1 MTDPEALRPSRDDEP
16 STAAD
21 LPTAAGPTAAPR
33 VSRPA
38 GSNGAAGAAG
48 ATGPAEQ
55 ELTDEEAAT
64 AGEDGTPED
73 AEDGAEKEWWDD
85 PRMPWKGKPGRN
97 DILCWVG
104 FSLTGLYA
112 LVLLPLRPVLLTA
125 NPYLL
130 AGLGG
135 SRVSAVT
142 IGALA
147 ATGVGFWPLGLLL
160 GTIGAAKFDPLYW
173 WAGKLWGR
181 GLLEM
186 VSGRSPRAARNAARA
201 ERLAQRFGALAIVV
215 TYILPLPSAVVYA
228 TVGAAGMRLRTFLLV
243 DIGTA
248 AVTRAIF
255 IYLGYRIGEP
265 AVHVLEEVARYSWY
279 LSIALLVGVLLTTLR
294 QSRRRRRAP
303 A

>member
-1 MTDPEALRPSRDDEP
+1 VTDSDPPRPAVADEP
-16 STAAD
+16 
-21 LPTAAGPTAAPR
+21 P
-33 VSRPA
+33 VSVPDA
-38 GSNGAAGAAG
+38 HSNGAAES
-48 ATGPAEQ
+48 AENA
-55 ELTDEEAAT
+55 EDA
-64 AGEDGTPED
+64 AGEDG
-73 AEDGAEKEWWDD
+73 AGEKEWWDD
-85 PRMPWKGKPGRN
+85 PRMPWKGKPGRS
-97 DILCWVG
+97 DILCWAG

-112 LVLLPLRPVLLTA
+112 LILLPLRPVLLTA

-130 AGLGG
+130 AALGG

-160 GTIGAAKFDPLYW
+160 GTIGAAKFDALYW

-186 VSGRSPRAARNAARA
+186 VSGRSPRAARNAVRA
-201 ERLAQRFGALAIVV
+201 ERLAQRFGPLAIVV

-228 TVGAAGMRLRTFLLV
+228 TVGAAGMRLRRFLLV
-243 DIGTA
+243 DLLTA
-248 AVTRAIF
+248 AVTRGIF

-294 QSRRRRRAP
+294 QSRRRRSHT
-303 A
+303 

>member
-1 MTDPEALRPSRDDEP
+1 MS
-16 STAAD
+16 
-21 LPTAAGPTAAPR
+21 
-33 VSRPA
+33 PA
-38 GSNGAAGAAG
+38 HVPATETSPAAAGAAG
-48 ATGPAEQ
+48 PGGAAPEGTGGATDAAETG
-55 ELTDEEAAT
+55 ET
-64 AGEDGTPED
+64 AETGED
-73 AEDGAEKEWWDD
+73 AAEKEWWDD

-186 VSGRSPRAARNAARA
+186 VSGRSHRAARNAARA

-243 DIGTA
+243 DLGTA
-248 AVTRAIF
+248 AVTRALF